1 MHNIAKGIK
10 RKLVVK
16 TKIYLIDNVNI
27 HKKKKKKK
35 MKTFQM

>member
-16 TKIYLIDNVNI
+16 TKICFIDNVNI
-27 HKKKKKKK
+27 HKNK
-35 MKTFQM
+35 MKTFQK